1 MKKKWNIVLVSWL
14 VTAAILILAGC
25 SVPKA
30 QASAAY
36 DAVWVTPTITGDT
49 VTIPI
54 DSVTT
59 NHNVH
64 FNVDTVDGT
73 MTFMVYENGGKTG
86 IRASI
91 CVPCRS
97 RSFTLKNSQLIC
109 DSCGTVFSADTGLG
123 VSGACVG
130 YPKASVTFETN
141 GNNII
146 MSKVNL
152 TKAFDDTMSPGLP

>member
-1 MKKKWNIVLVSWL
+1 MMALVLGL
-14 VTAAILILAGC
+14 VTAATLILAGC

-30 QASAAY
+30 QASTAY
-36 DAVWVTPTITGDT
+36 DAVWVTPSINGDT
-49 VTIPI
+49 VAIPV
-54 DSVTT
+54 DAVTT

-64 FNVDTVDGT
+64 FNVDTVNGT
-73 MTFMVYENGGKTG
+73 MTFMAYTNGGKPS

-97 RSFTLKNSQLIC
+97 RSFTLKNGQLIC
-109 DSCGTVFSADTGLG
+109 DSCGTVFSADTGKG

-130 YPKASVTFETN
+130 YPKASVTFETT

-152 TKAFDDTMSPGLP
+152 TQAFEDTMSPGLP